1 MLKALHTDKG
11 ILTGEEC
18 SDCASKKW
26 NWYKITS
33 IVVAIKP
40 PDVVQ
45 QSLDVVREQSALQR
59 SAIDRCSL
67 EELANLLKGR
77 PTVQL
82 SIRYM
87 TTLGPLILK
96 WVLVVTWSLVMM

>member
-1 MLKALHTDKG
+1 MLKVLYTDKD
-11 ILTGEEC
+11 ILTGKEC
-18 SDCASKKW
+18 ADCASKKLSW
-26 NWYKITS
+26 FKLTS
-33 IVVAIKP
+33 IVVAAKP

-59 SAIDRCSL
+59 SAIDRCIF

-82 SIRYM
+82 SIRY
-87 TTLGPLILK
+87 TTTHGALILK

>member
-1 MLKALHTDKG
+1 MLKALHPDKG
-11 ILTGEEC
+11 ILTGKEC
-18 SDCASKKW
+18 ADCGSKKW
-26 NWYKITS
+26 NWYKLTA
-33 IVVAIKP
+33 IVVAAKP

-45 QSLDVVREQSALQR
+45 QTLDVVREQF
-59 SAIDRCSL
+59 AI
-67 EELANLLKGR
+67 ENLWTLKDLGEILKGR

-87 TTLGPLILK
+87 TTHGALILK